1 MTTKSIYGSN
11 ESLFLSRSR
20 NNIVWCSGLFQEPS
34 KFGKKIVWI
43 SVVFLNRRKQI
54 GERISLMALN

>member
-1 MTTKSIYGSN
+1 MPAKHIEGAC

-34 KFGKKIVWI
+34 KFGKSIVWV
-43 SVVFLNRRKQI
+43 SVVFLNRQKQI

>member
-1 MTTKSIYGSN
+1 MTTKSIAGSN

-34 KFGKKIVWI
+34 KFGKSIVFVSI
-43 SVVFLNRRKQI
+43 VFLNRRKQI